1 MTDNLTQRLHKIIVA
16 LFLMLIGVAVHGQQQ
31 QVIPPAIPAVKPII
45 IPVVSIYPAPK
56 NFAKLYPVS
65 KHKPLPRPV
74 IWQPA
79 PVALTAITSNFY
91 TQHLAFFC
99 RRELQFEKATNIPLR
114 FRLGSLAYC
123 NYLEAK

>member
-31 QVIPPAIPAVKPII
+31 QVIPAGIPAVKPII
-45 IPVVSIYPAPK
+45 IRVVSIYPASK
-56 NFAKLYPVS
+56 NFAKLYPVANPR
-65 KHKPLPRPV
+65 PLPRLLL
-74 IWQPA
+74 WQSG
-79 PVALTAITSNFY
+79 PVARTTIEGNFY
-91 TQHLAFFC
+91 SQHLAFFC